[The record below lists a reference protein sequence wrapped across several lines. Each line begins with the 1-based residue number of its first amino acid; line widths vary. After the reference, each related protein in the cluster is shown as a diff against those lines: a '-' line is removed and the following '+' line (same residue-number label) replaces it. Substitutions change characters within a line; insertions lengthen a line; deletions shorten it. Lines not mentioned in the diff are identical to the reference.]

1 MLSHYESDNPGSK
14 ANLARIL
21 MEGRLGG
28 SGKLVILPVDQGFEH
43 GPARSFAPNP
53 GGYDPHYHFKLAIE
67 AGCNAYAAPLGFL
80 EAGAANFAG
89 EIPLI
94 LKLNNSDVLYE
105 SSDPCSAVTG
115 SVGDALRLGCAAI
128 GYTIYPGSALR
139 NEMYENLRELAEEA
153 KAVGLAVVVWS
164 YPRGSGISKEGETA
178 IDVVAYAAPLGFI
191 EAGAAEFAGEIPL
204 ILKMNNHD
212 VLHDEKD
219 PLSAVTGSVKDALRL
234 GCVAVGF
241 TIYPGS
247 SAAQIMYQQCRE
259 MILEAKAHG
268 LVSVVWSYPR
278 GSDISKAGET
288 AVDVV
293 AYAAQIAAQL
303 GAHIIKVKP
312 PTEHIEQAE
321 AKKAYEKAG
330 VPIGTL
336 AERVRHVVQSAFDG
350 RRVVIFSGGA
360 TKEDDEALFTEYRGI
375 RDGGGFGSII
385 GRNSFQRPRDRAL
398 KFLDTVMKIYAGEV
412 K

>member
-1 MLSHYESDNPGSK
+1 MSKRVKEILSWYSSDSPGTRT
-14 ANLARIL
+14 NLARL
-21 MEGRLGG
+21 LNHGRLAG
-28 SGKLVILPVDQGFEH
+28 SGRLVILPVDQGFEH
-43 GPARSFAPNP
+43 GPARSFAVNP
-53 GGYDPHYHFKLAIE
+53 AGYDPSYHFQLAID

-80 EAGAANFAG
+80 
-89 EIPLI
+89 
-94 LKLNNSDVLYE
+94 
-105 SSDPCSAVTG
+105 
-115 SVGDALRLGCAAI
+115 
-128 GYTIYPGSALR
+128 
-139 NEMYENLRELAEEA
+139 
-153 KAVGLAVVVWS
+153 
-164 YPRGSGISKEGETA
+164 
-178 IDVVAYAAPLGFI
+178 

-219 PLSAVTGSVKDALRL
+219 PLSAVTASVKDALRL
-234 GCVAVGF
+234 GAVAVGF

-247 SAAQIMYQQCRE
+247 TAAQVMYQQCRE
-259 MILEAKAHG
+259 MILEAKSHG
-268 LVSVVWSYPR
+268 LAAVVWSYPR

-288 AVDVV
+288 GLDVV

-303 GAHIIKVKP
+303 GAHVIKVKP

-321 AKKAYEKAG
+321 AKKAYEKAQ
-330 VPIGTL
+330 VPMGTL
-336 AERVRHVVQSAFDG
+336 AERIRHVVQSAFDG
-350 RRVVIFSGGA
+350 RRIVIFSGGA

-398 KFLDTVMKIYAGEV
+398 KFLDTVMKIYAGEL